1 VIPYLMRR
9 AQENTS
15 VSGQTGRELLQLK
28 RELARRK
35 SL

>member
-1 VIPYLMRR
+1 VVPYLMRR

-15 VSGQTGRELLQLK
+15 VSGQSSRELLLLK
-28 RELARRK
+28 KEMKRR